1 MNFTWLW
8 QMSVIIEVYVRQS
21 NADPPLNQETETKKH
36 IIQSYL
42 NGLIRWTDGLAIQM
56 KTNWACIAKSPI
68 LQNMSSRTNPI
79 VSNWIENYHYII
91 KWKVLIKIDFLHLRS
106 DFVFAVT
113 DWNGYGR
120 WHHYLIII
128 VPHLWKIHGI
138 LNLIEAF

>member
-1 MNFTWLW
+1 
-8 QMSVIIEVYVRQS
+8 MSIIIEVYVRQS

-56 KTNWACIAKSPI
+56 RTNWVCIAIAKSPI
-68 LQNMSSRTNPI
+68 LQNMSSRANLI

-91 KWKVLIKIDFLHLRS
+91 KWKVLIKIDFLHLPS

-113 DWNGYGR
+113 DWNTDMDGD
-120 WHHYLIII
+120 III
-128 VPHLWKIHGI
+128 WL
-138 LNLIEAF
+138 